1 MARSLSRLEWAQSQ
15 AVRISCAKMSTG
27 AFPCAAAA
35 PLPNGAVPRTLAAS
49 NSRIAA
55 ASRKRKRR
63 RGPWRISSK
72 GLPVGASS
80 QRISKRSR
88 RRSGSKMT
96 ILRMQTV
103 IKTKKTIVV
112 ALVALAAVLIATTPM
127 DPRSR
132 TMSRIKIVTKKVHL
146 RRRIPGWIMML
157 LQTVPIKMIQLQ
169 RRKRIRR
176 RKRRR
181 RKQRRKNV
189 CKKKRMQ
196 PRRRKSRRTKT
207 SHVLPAALKSL
218 SNMSMLSNC
227 RHKG

>member
-1 MARSLSRLEWAQSQ
+1 
-15 AVRISCAKMSTG
+15 
-27 AFPCAAAA
+27 
-35 PLPNGAVPRTLAAS
+35 
-49 NSRIAA
+49 
-55 ASRKRKRR
+55 
-63 RGPWRISSK
+63 
-72 GLPVGASS
+72 
-80 QRISKRSR
+80 
-88 RRSGSKMT
+88 MT